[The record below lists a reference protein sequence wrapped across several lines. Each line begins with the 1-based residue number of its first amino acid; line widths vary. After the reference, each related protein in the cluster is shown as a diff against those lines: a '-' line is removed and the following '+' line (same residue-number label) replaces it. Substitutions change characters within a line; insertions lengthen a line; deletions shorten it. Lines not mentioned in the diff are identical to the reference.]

1 MEPFFLPFLF
11 GVKLQN
17 LINRSGINRLVGT
30 LQSGCLPSSHE
41 KSLFPLH
48 FPCLSVVQPDE
59 AQCHQHV
66 FEGNDD
72 IAEKVDE
79 QTSVTLEIAPPAHLT
94 YENGLRNRSATVSQ
108 AKKPKKGNPKDDKD
122 ELYFDW

>member
-17 LINRSGINRLVGT
+17 LIDCSGINRLVGT
-30 LQSGCLPSSHE
+30 FQSGCLPSSHE

-48 FPCLSVVQPDE
+48 FPSLSVVHPDE
-59 AQCHQHV
+59 AQGHQHV
-66 FEGNDD
+66 FEGNDE

-94 YENGLRNRSATVSQ
+94 YEDGLRYRSATVGQ
-108 AKKPKKGNPKDDKD
+108 AKKP
-122 ELYFDW
+122 